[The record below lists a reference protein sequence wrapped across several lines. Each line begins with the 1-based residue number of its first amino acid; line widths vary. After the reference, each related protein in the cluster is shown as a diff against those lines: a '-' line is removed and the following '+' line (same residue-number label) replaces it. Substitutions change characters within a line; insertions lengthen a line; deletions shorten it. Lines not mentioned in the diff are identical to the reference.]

1 MVTKFPRGAAS
12 AARRSGNRD
21 SVDAAEIRHFA
32 ARAGEWWNA
41 EGEHRF
47 LHRLNPV
54 RIAFVRD
61 HLCRRLGRDAKA
73 PTPLNGLRVLDLG
86 CGGGLL
92 SEPLAR
98 LGAAVVGAD
107 PAPENIAVARDH
119 AAAAGLD
126 IDYRAVTAEDL
137 AGQDE
142 HFDIIVAMEV
152 VEHVADLG
160 SFIAACGAMLGPA
173 GMLFLATLN
182 RTAKSFVL
190 AIVGA
195 EYLLR
200 WLPPGTHHWDKF
212 VRPHELAASLRAAG
226 FGLKELTGVAY
237 DPLREHWTL
246 GRDLAVNYMAVAEKL
261 PAPPSGA

>member
-1 MVTKFPRGAAS
+1 MVTKFPRNAAS
-12 AARRSGNRD
+12 AAPPSGNRD
-21 SVDAAEIRHFA
+21 SVDAAEIRHFTA
-32 ARAGEWWNA
+32 HASAWWDT

-61 HLCRRLGRDAKA
+61 RLCWRFGRDAKA
-73 PTPLNGLRVLDLG
+73 PAPLNGLRVLDLG

-98 LGAAVVGAD
+98 LGAKVVGAD
-107 PAPENIAVARDH
+107 PGPENIAVARAH
-119 AAAAGLD
+119 AAAGGLD

-137 AGQDE
+137 AGEDE
-142 HFDIIVAMEV
+142 RFDVILAMEV

-160 SFIAACGAMLGPA
+160 SFIIACGALLGPA
-173 GMLFLATLN
+173 GALLLATLN
-182 RTAKSFVL
+182 RTAKSFAF

-195 EYLLR
+195 EYVLH

-212 VRPHELAASLRAAG
+212 VRPHELATHLRAAG
-226 FGLKELTGVAY
+226 FGLKELTGVTY
-237 DPLREHWTL
+237 DPFRERWML

-261 PAPPSGA
+261 PVPPSDG